1 MCLGTRNVSQDELY
15 LDWRSNLIFLPPH
28 VLEFSSIIHVAVLV
42 FSRLMAVRE
51 LSLNGKRRAKLYLF
65 SVITIWMVSV
75 TFNIIPLI
83 ALFMKWKTFYTNVRL
98 LNLHCLSTF
107 PVICIV
113 VMYTL
118 LVHTV
123 KKNQMRESMVTST
136 VAVTSIMKANQ
147 QRMVVIVRGLVI
159 MLLVCYLPH
168 LTTHYY
174 FYGII
179 LKRPL
184 HQLIRWAFFTFFTLH
199 SRFYIEV
206 LYGFI

>member
-15 LDWRSNLIFLPPH
+15 LDWKSNLIFFPPH
-28 VLEFSSIIHVAVLV
+28 VLEFSSIMHVAVLV

-51 LSLNGKRRAKLYLF
+51 LSLTGKHRAKLYLF
-65 SVITIWMVSV
+65 SVVTIWIVSA

-83 ALFMKWKTFYTNVRL
+83 ALVLKWKNFYTNVRL

-113 VMYTL
+113 VMYIL

-123 KKNQMRESMVTST
+123 KKKRKRESMVIPD
-136 VAVTSIMKANQ
+136 AITSIMKENQ
-147 QRMVVIVRGLVI
+147 QRMVIIVRRLVI

-184 HQLIRWAFFTFFTLH
+184 HQLIRWVCCSL
-199 SRFYIEV
+199 FYV
-206 LYGFI
+206 D